1 MKKIGIISL
10 IVIIIDRILKVLVTN
25 NFVLNVRNKIIDG
38 FFYITNCHN
47 EGAAFSLFSGNV
59 LFLIFITLIVLF
71 LIYRTINKENVNKIG
86 ILAYGLLLGGILG
99 NLYDR
104 IFYGYV
110 IDYLDFVIFK
120 FNFAI
125 FNLAD
130 AAIVIGAILLIV
142 FEGSD
147 NDGRKNKDKS
157 RKLRKEYGKAYH

>member
-130 AAIVIGAILLIV
+130 AAIVVGAILLIV

-157 RKLRKEYGKAYH
+157 RKLRKE

>member
-1 MKKIGIISL
+1 VKKIGIISL

-110 IDYLDFVIFK
+110 IDYLDFLIFK

-147 NDGRKNKDKS
+147 NDGRKNKDRS
-157 RKLRKEYGKAYH
+157 RKLRKEWKNR

>member
-38 FFYITNCHN
+38 FFYIKNCHN

-147 NDGRKNKDKS
+147 NDGRKNKDRS
-157 RKLRKEYGKAYH
+157 RKLRKE

>member
-25 NFVLNVRNKIIDG
+25 NFVLDARNKIIDG

-71 LIYRTINKENVNKIG
+71 LIFRTINKENVNKIG

-147 NDGRKNKDKS
+147 NDGRKNNDRS
-157 RKLRKEYGKAYH
+157 RKLRKE

>member
-125 FNLAD
+125 FNLSY

-147 NDGRKNKDKS
+147 NDGRKNKDRS
-157 RKLRKEYGKAYH
+157 RKLRKE

>member
-86 ILAYGLLLGGILG
+86 ILAYGLLLGGIFG

-157 RKLRKEYGKAYH
+157 RKLRKE

>member
-25 NFVLNVRNKIIDG
+25 NYALNVRNKIIDG

-86 ILAYGLLLGGILG
+86 VLAYGLLLGGILG

-130 AAIVIGAILLIV
+130 AAIVIGSILLIV

-147 NDGRKNKDKS
+147 NDGRKNKDRS
-157 RKLRKEYGKAYH
+157 RKLRKE

>member
-1 MKKIGIISL
+1 MKKVKKIGIISL

-25 NFVLNVRNKIIDG
+25 NFALNVRNKIIDG

-110 IDYLDFVIFK
+110 IDYLDFRIFN

-130 AAIVIGAILLIV
+130 AAIVVGAILFIV

-147 NDGRKNKDKS
+147 NDGRKNKDRS
-157 RKLRKEYGKAYH
+157 RKLRKE

>member
-10 IVIIIDRILKVLVTN
+10 IVIIIDRILKVLVIN

-147 NDGRKNKDKS
+147 NDGRKNKDRS
-157 RKLRKEYGKAYH
+157 RKLRKE

>member
-1 MKKIGIISL
+1 MKKVKKIGIISL

-86 ILAYGLLLGGILG
+86 VLAYGLLLGGILG

-147 NDGRKNKDKS
+147 NDGRKNKDRS
-157 RKLRKEYGKAYH
+157 RKLRKE

>member
-71 LIYRTINKENVNKIG
+71 LIYRTINKANVNKIG

-147 NDGRKNKDKS
+147 NDGRKNKDRS
-157 RKLRKEYGKAYH
+157 RKLRKE

>member
-71 LIYRTINKENVNKIG
+71 LIYRSINKENVNKIG

-157 RKLRKEYGKAYH
+157 RKLRKE

>member
-71 LIYRTINKENVNKIG
+71 LIYRTINKENVNKIR

-147 NDGRKNKDKS
+147 NDGRKNKDRS
-157 RKLRKEYGKAYH
+157 RKLRKE

>member
-1 MKKIGIISL
+1 MLKRKTFHL

-147 NDGRKNKDKS
+147 NDGRKNKDRS
-157 RKLRKEYGKAYH
+157 RKLRKEWKNR

>member
-86 ILAYGLLLGGILG
+86 VLAYGLLLGGILG

-110 IDYLDFVIFK
+110 IDYLDFRIFN

-147 NDGRKNKDKS
+147 NDGRKNKDRS
-157 RKLRKEYGKAYH
+157 RKLRKE

>member
-71 LIYRTINKENVNKIG
+71 LIYRSINKENVNKIG

-147 NDGRKNKDKS
+147 NDGRKNKDRS
-157 RKLRKEYGKAYH
+157 RKLRKE

>member
-1 MKKIGIISL
+1 MGEKVKKIGIISL

-147 NDGRKNKDKS
+147 NDERKNKDRS
-157 RKLRKEYGKAYH
+157 RKLRKE

>member
-71 LIYRTINKENVNKIG
+71 LIYRSINKENVNKIG

-130 AAIVIGAILLIV
+130 TAIVIGAILLIV

-147 NDGRKNKDKS
+147 NDGRKNKDRS
-157 RKLRKEYGKAYH
+157 RKLRKE

>member
-25 NFVLNVRNKIIDG
+25 NYALNVRNKIIDG

-86 ILAYGLLLGGILG
+86 ILAYGLLLGGISG

-147 NDGRKNKDKS
+147 NDGRKNKDRS
-157 RKLRKEYGKAYH
+157 RKLRKE

>member
-25 NFVLNVRNKIIDG
+25 NFALNVRNKIIDG

-110 IDYLDFVIFK
+110 IDYLDFRIFK

-147 NDGRKNKDKS
+147 NDGRKNKDRS
-157 RKLRKEYGKAYH
+157 RKLRKE

>member
-71 LIYRTINKENVNKIG
+71 LIYRTINKENVNKIR

-130 AAIVIGAILLIV
+130 AAIVIGAILLIL

-147 NDGRKNKDKS
+147 NNGRKNKDRS
-157 RKLRKEYGKAYH
+157 RKLRKE

>member
-25 NFVLNVRNKIIDG
+25 NFALNVRNKIIDG

-86 ILAYGLLLGGILG
+86 VLAYGLLLGGILG

-110 IDYLDFVIFK
+110 IDYLDFRIFN

-147 NDGRKNKDKS
+147 NDGRKNKNRS
-157 RKLRKEYGKAYH
+157 RKLRKE

>member
-110 IDYLDFVIFK
+110 IDYLDFRIFN

-147 NDGRKNKDKS
+147 NDGRKNKDRS
-157 RKLRKEYGKAYH
+157 RKLRKEWKNR

>member
-130 AAIVIGAILLIV
+130 AAIAIGAILLIV

-147 NDGRKNKDKS
+147 NDGRKNKDRS
-157 RKLRKEYGKAYH
+157 RKLRKE

>member
-38 FFYITNCHN
+38 FFYITNCHK

-71 LIYRTINKENVNKIG
+71 LIYRTINKENINKFG

-110 IDYLDFVIFK
+110 IDYLDFRIFN

-147 NDGRKNKDKS
+147 NDGRKNKDRS
-157 RKLRKEYGKAYH
+157 RKLRKE

>member
-130 AAIVIGAILLIV
+130 AAIVVGAILLIV

-147 NDGRKNKDKS
+147 NNGRKNKDRS
-157 RKLRKEYGKAYH
+157 RKLRKE

>member
-147 NDGRKNKDKS
+147 NDGRKNKNRS
-157 RKLRKEYGKAYH
+157 RKLRKE

>member
-147 NDGRKNKDKS
+147 NDGRKNKDRS
-157 RKLRKEYGKAYH
+157 RKLRKE

>member
-38 FFYITNCHN
+38 FFYIINCHN

-110 IDYLDFVIFK
+110 IDYLDFRIFN

-147 NDGRKNKDKS
+147 NDGRKNKDRS
-157 RKLRKEYGKAYH
+157 RKLRKE

>member
-71 LIYRTINKENVNKIG
+71 LIYRIINKENVNKIG
-86 ILAYGLLLGGILG
+86 VLAYGLLLGGILG

-130 AAIVIGAILLIV
+130 AAIVVGAILLIV

-147 NDGRKNKDKS
+147 NDGRKNKDRS
-157 RKLRKEYGKAYH
+157 RKLRKE

>member
-86 ILAYGLLLGGILG
+86 ILAYSLLLGGILG

-147 NDGRKNKDKS
+147 NDGRKNKDRS
-157 RKLRKEYGKAYH
+157 RKLRKE

>member
-25 NFVLNVRNKIIDG
+25 NFVLDARNKIIDG

-71 LIYRTINKENVNKIG
+71 LIFRTINKENVNKIG

-110 IDYLDFVIFK
+110 IDYLDFRIFN

-147 NDGRKNKDKS
+147 NDGRKNNDRS
-157 RKLRKEYGKAYH
+157 RKLRKE

>member
-71 LIYRTINKENVNKIG
+71 LIYRIINKENVNKIG

-147 NDGRKNKDKS
+147 NDGRKNKDRS
-157 RKLRKEYGKAYH
+157 RKLRKE

>member
-25 NFVLNVRNKIIDG
+25 NFALNVRNKIIDG

-86 ILAYGLLLGGILG
+86 VLAYGLLLGGILG

-110 IDYLDFVIFK
+110 IDYLDFRIFN

-130 AAIVIGAILLIV
+130 MAIVIGAILLIV
-142 FEGSD
+142 FEGSG
-147 NDGRKNKDKS
+147 NDGRKNKNRC
-157 RKLRKEYGKAYH
+157 RKLRKE